1 MSVRID
7 VHYEGDLHCTA
18 IHTPSGD
25 RMLTDAPPDN
35 RGRGAH
41 FSPTDLV
48 AAAMGT
54 CVLTVMGVVARDRDI
69 DMRGARAEVHKH
81 MSEVPR
87 RHISK
92 LTVEVTLPARLGD
105 KERRIL
111 EGAGHACPVH
121 NSLATHTEVALTFV
135 YE

>member
-7 VHYEGDLHCTA
+7 IHYEGDLHCTA

-25 RMLTDAPPDN
+25 RMRTDAPPDN
-35 RGRGAH
+35 RGRGEH

-54 CVLTVMGVVARDRDI
+54 CVLTVMGIVARDRDI
-69 DMRGARAEVHKH
+69 DMHGARAQVHKH
-81 MSEVPR
+81 MSDVPR
-87 RHISK
+87 RHISRIS
-92 LTVEVTLPARLGD
+92 VEVTLPARLGD
-105 KERRIL
+105 KERRLL
-111 EGAGHACPVH
+111 EHAGHACPVH
-121 NSLATHTEVALTFV
+121 NSLAAETAVEISFV